1 HLHGIDLD
9 AAARFLDLSDGDVA
23 QADRANETVAL
34 QPREGAH
41 ARRERRPRI
50 GRMKLIEIQ
59 AFDAERFAAALTRGD
74 QVLRPAIRLP
84 AAAGPRQPA
93 FGRDAHARSIAA
105 PGRER
110 FRDET
115 LVVAPL
121 RLVPRVSVR

>member
-1 HLHGIDLD
+1 AERAVRKNLNAIGDAVLGNPAQEVVLAPDAQLHLHGIDLD

-59 AFDAERFAAALTRGD
+59 AFDAERF
-74 QVLRPAIRLP
+74 P
-84 AAAGPRQPA
+84 AA
-93 FGRDAHARSIAA
+93 
-105 PGRER
+105 
-110 FRDET
+110 
-115 LVVAPL
+115 
-121 RLVPRVSVR
+121 